1 MRRDD
6 TVRAV
11 KYFTAIVKGE
21 PDAARRQE
29 TYLAA
34 LTAHRPQVQV
44 IRGHFKVKNMRI
56 SCRACGAQWQCRCE
70 PPQQRYR
77 TYEEKLT
84 DVALATEMVRDAALG
99 NGDLSLL
106 ISTDTDFLPAIKA
119 SSELAP
125 TRPILVACPPGR
137 GRPNRFD
144 GMVISF
150 PIREEHLMAS
160 LLPDSVPDNGLA
172 RQRPDKWASPPS
184 PGTGPQEFGIRAGA
198 YGSPRPGHRG
208 AARCAPPPRCST
220 TAQAAVHR
228 NDRRRPPD

>member
-1 MRRDD
+1 MPDAIAYVDGFNLYHGLKSKYGRAYLWLDIVQLVQRMRRDD

-56 SCRACGAQWQCRCE
+56 SCRACGAQWQCRCQ

-99 NGDLSLL
+99 NGELSLL
-106 ISTDTDFLPAIKA
+106 VSTDTDFLPAIQA
-119 SSELAP
+119 SLELAP

-137 GRPNRFD
+137 GSPSRFD
-144 GMVISF
+144 GMVTSF
-150 PIREEHLMAS
+150 PIREEHLKAS
-160 LLPDSVPDNGLA
+160 LLPDSVPDKGLV
-172 RQRPDKWASPPS
+172 RQRPDKWA
-184 PGTGPQEFGIRAGA
+184 
-198 YGSPRPGHRG
+198 
-208 AARCAPPPRCST
+208 
-220 TAQAAVHR
+220 
-228 NDRRRPPD
+228 